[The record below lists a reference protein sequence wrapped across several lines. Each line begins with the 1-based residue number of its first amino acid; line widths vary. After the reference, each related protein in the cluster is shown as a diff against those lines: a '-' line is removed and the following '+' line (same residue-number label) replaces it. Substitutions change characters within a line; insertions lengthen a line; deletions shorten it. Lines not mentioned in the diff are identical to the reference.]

1 MLLTYSA
8 IAVPHQYL
16 MTKTP
21 TPIEQYN
28 HHVSLLSS
36 HSTEKKRD
44 SLAYLTTCHTTRPV
58 NDPLPVPV
66 SLLLPE
72 LYPLILNGSNSVRA
86 QLILLLR
93 TLSPN
98 DLEPYIEKLLLYIRT
113 GITHIVLDVRSSA
126 SEMLQWAIES
136 CPMEVVSCPGGWVK
150 TLKTV
155 LIALAWHNPPPP
167 KTNGKQPGWSS
178 LPPGLDPAK
187 QGNEGN
193 FRVKLLN
200 ALASLLRAGLIP
212 DPAPPD
218 PSPSKWPFPL
228 HHVECHM
235 IPRRSNPYRRLNL
248 FGPPRDEEGEMY
260 EEREERQR
268 VFDKRFRAAVE
279 CNVENAKKVGGQY
292 GRIAAAVG
300 AVVAEGMKDFEP
312 SADLV
317 LTHQRKRT
325 VM

>member
-113 GITHIVLDVRSSA
+113 GITHIVLDVHSSA

-136 CPMEVVSCPGGWVK
+136 CPMEVVSWPGGWVK

-178 LPPGLDPAK
+178 LPPGLDPSKARKRRQFPSKIIKRPRLPPPRRPHPRSRPTRPIPK
-187 QGNEGN
+187 QM
-193 FRVKLLN
+193 
-200 ALASLLRAGLIP
+200 AI
-212 DPAPPD
+212 
-218 PSPSKWPFPL
+218 PSPSRRMSYDTPAVQSLPAPQPLWPAT
-228 HHVECHM
+228 
-235 IPRRSNPYRRLNL
+235 R
-248 FGPPRDEEGEMY
+248 
-260 EEREERQR
+260 
-268 VFDKRFRAAVE
+268 
-279 CNVENAKKVGGQY
+279 
-292 GRIAAAVG
+292 
-300 AVVAEGMKDFEP
+300 
-312 SADLV
+312 
-317 LTHQRKRT
+317 
-325 VM
+325 